1 MISGDPRVVKA
12 QRVGQDW
19 LLGEEELTEA
29 VEMLKGGSLVVYP
42 TDTLY
47 GLGADPYDEGA
58 VRRLYR
64 VKRRPWTEPVSLVV
78 AGFEEARRL
87 AHLTEPG
94 RRLWKTF
101 LPGPLTLLLPAKP
114 EAPPPP
120 VTRAGVIGLR
130 CPAHPISHA
139 LTEEFGPLT
148 TTSANRHGAQSPRR
162 AEEAMTQLG
171 ADADLYIDAGPA
183 PLGRSSTIVDLC
195 QDPPTIKREGALTRE
210 ELNLHG

>member
-1 MISGDPRVVKA
+1 MTSDGPRVLKA
-12 QRVGQDW
+12 HRVDDDW
-19 LLGEEELTEA
+19 RLGEEALTEA
-29 VEMLKGGSLVVYP
+29 IEMLKGGSLVVYP

-64 VKRRPWTEPVSLVV
+64 VKRRPWTEPVSLIV

-94 RRLWKTF
+94 QRLWKTF
-101 LPGPLTLLLPAKP
+101 LPGPLTLLLPTKP

-130 CPAHPISHA
+130 CPAHPIPHA

-148 TTSANRHGAQSPRR
+148 TTSANRHGAESPRR
-162 AEEAMTQLG
+162 VEEAVTQLG
-171 ADADLYIDAGPA
+171 AEADLYIDAGPS
-183 PLGRSSTIVDLC
+183 PLGLPSTIVDLC
-195 QDPPTIKREGALTRE
+195 QDPPTIKRVGALTRE